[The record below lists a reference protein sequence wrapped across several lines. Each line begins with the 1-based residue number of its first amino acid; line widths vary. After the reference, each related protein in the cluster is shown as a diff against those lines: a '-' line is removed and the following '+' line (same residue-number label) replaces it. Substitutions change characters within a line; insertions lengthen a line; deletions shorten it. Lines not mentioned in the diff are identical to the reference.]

1 MFALVGV
8 SLVLSLSLLSMPQVF
23 LFSGIGVSAL
33 CHFML
38 EASSFF
44 MLLRLTVKRLPQFHR
59 DSAFILLNTMETMK
73 TEGTFEVGMNTFCVL
88 RWP

>member
-8 SLVLSLSLLSMPQVF
+8 SLVLSLCPKS
-23 LFSGIGVSAL
+23 LFSGIRVSAL

-38 EASSFF
+38 EVYSFLK

-59 DSAFILLNTMETMK
+59 DYAFKLLNTVETVK
-73 TEGTFEVGMNTFCVL
+73 TKGTFEVRLNTFCVL